1 MAAQYMRYLLI
12 LFIVIP
18 IVEMWLLIEVGQLI
32 GAPLTI
38 AAVVA
43 TAALGVF
50 WLRQQ
55 GLSTLLRLN
64 QKLSS
69 GEMPA
74 MEIAEGMML
83 AVGGALLLTPGF
95 ATDAFGFCCLFP
107 LTRQLMAQGLFKL
120 IQARVVA
127 TGGASAGVFTA
138 SSSYSSQTGQS
149 NDKDFSGTSID
160 AETGQVSS
168 KAFGRQADK
177 RSGKRSANES
187 PHDVID
193 GDYTRED

>member
-1 MAAQYMRYLLI
+1 MRYLLL

-120 IQARVVA
+120 IQAKVEA
-127 TGGASAGVFTA
+127 TGGASAGAFTA
-138 SSSYSSQTGQS
+138 NSSYSSHTGQSS

-177 RSGKRSANES
+177 RPGKGDANKS
-187 PHDVID
+187 THDVID

>member
-1 MAAQYMRYLLI
+1 MRYLLL

-43 TAALGVF
+43 TAAIGVF

-64 QKLSS
+64 HKLST

-95 ATDAFGFCCLFP
+95 ATDALGFCCLFP
-107 LTRQLMAQGLFKL
+107 LTRQLMAQSVFKL

-127 TGGASAGVFTA
+127 TGGASAGAFKY
-138 SSSYSSQTGQS
+138 SSSYSNQTGQG
-149 NDKDFSGTSID
+149 NKDKDFSGTSID

-168 KAFGRQADK
+168 KASGRHSDKSSDKGAD
-177 RSGKRSANES
+177 ANKS